1 MKLLLV
7 PVVAASLALSGL
19 ALLRSAAPAV
29 PTESG
34 AKVDY
39 RFSTAPVNALG
50 LKSLAELRG
59 KPILVD
65 FWGTR

>member
-1 MKLLLV
+1 MKLLLI
-7 PVVAASLALSGL
+7 PFVAASVALSGL
-19 ALLRSAAPAV
+19 ALLRSAAPL
-29 PTESG
+29 EG

-39 RFSTAPVNALG
+39 RFSSAPVNALG

>member
-19 ALLRSAAPAV
+19 ALLRSAV
-29 PTESG
+29 PTEAVG

-59 KPILVD
+59 KPVLVD

>member
-7 PVVAASLALSGL
+7 PCVVASLALSGL
-19 ALLRSAAPAV
+19 ALLRPAAPA
-29 PTESG
+29 EG

-59 KPILVD
+59 KPVLVD